1 MGLVLAILCSQ
12 ICLLSESSIT
22 FGYCFENAWKIQAET
37 NFELEVVLIMLVSVR
52 DGSLATIWVNWSW
65 WRCQP
70 NHWHKADTLSVE
82 LESKA
87 HCLLNWS
94 LCDICSCPPA
104 SAQRKDMRIKLSSQ
118 KSKTLNSSFLN
129 LWKNSESTDKYFQT
143 ETTGLFWERWPQRF
157 ASREWTQAWKRTIS
171 H

>member
-1 MGLVLAILCSQ
+1 MTVPLPLFELIEADGDVNQ
-12 ICLLSESSIT
+12 ITDIRLTLCLL
-22 FGYCFENAWKIQAET
+22 
-37 NFELEVVLIMLVSVR
+37 
-52 DGSLATIWVNWSW
+52 NW
-65 WRCQP
+65 RA
-70 NHWHKADTLSVE
+70 N
-82 LESKA
+82 KA

-143 ETTGLFWERWPQRF
+143 ETTGLFWERWPQR
-157 ASREWTQAWKRTIS
+157 IS
-171 H
+171 HFCNHKFPRCAIQTCTIWLCTLPHKHVICFISFTTIECHYLFHGCGEIYFPCVGS